1 MTKTL
6 ATQAASFT
14 AAALLTLAMFSG
26 TSAIAGHTYRNASV
40 AQLQSQDVTV
50 AAVQRVTIVGRR
62 A

>member
-6 ATQAASFT
+6 TARAASFT
-14 AAALLTLAMFSG
+14 AAALLTLAMFAG
-26 TSAIAGHTYRNASV
+26 TSAIAGHTYRAASI

-50 AAVQRVTIVGRR
+50 AVQHVTVVGHR